1 LFAPKCEDGIMCE
14 DRFCL
19 LLVISKREK
28 KNENMINECKD
39 GVKGKKSEVI
49 YVNKLYNR
57 DTNTNTDTEICKI
70 SKM

>member
-1 LFAPKCEDGIMCE
+1 
-14 DRFCL
+14 
-19 LLVISKREK
+19 
-28 KNENMINECKD
+28 MINECKD

-70 SKM
+70 SKMQDTEYRCIYYIIMNGIN

>member
-1 LFAPKCEDGIMCE
+1 
-14 DRFCL
+14 
-19 LLVISKREK
+19 
-28 KNENMINECKD
+28 MINECKD

-57 DTNTNTDTEICKI
+57 DTNTDTKICKI